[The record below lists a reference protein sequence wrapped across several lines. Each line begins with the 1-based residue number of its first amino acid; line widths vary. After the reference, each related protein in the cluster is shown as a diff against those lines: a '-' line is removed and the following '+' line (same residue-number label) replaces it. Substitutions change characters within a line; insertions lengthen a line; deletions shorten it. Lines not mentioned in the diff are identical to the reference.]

1 MRVNAVAERME
12 AACHE
17 HNQAIGQALHDRVFR
32 AALQLISCGLPLN
45 FALCALQGLSF
56 SDPRSSRRSSGSCA
70 SGRSTRLSCISARR
84 TTRMRILCDG
94 GCARQHAI
102 VIECHSA

>member
-45 FALCALQGLSF
+45 FALCSCRGSLSATSAHLGGQAAAAHPDGLR
-56 SDPRSSRRSSGSCA
+56 D
-70 SGRSTRLSCISARR
+70 
-84 TTRMRILCDG
+84 
-94 GCARQHAI
+94 
-102 VIECHSA
+102 